1 MNMSAQMSDA
11 LSLSKIIEGKT
22 FRVPLYQR
30 NYKWNEEVAVKLVQ
44 DLLKAYQEGTKKSIG
59 LITLYKGKD
68 EEIYDV
74 IDGQQRLITLTIL
87 FSLLY
92 ASGQNPIKLCFQ
104 RDGAERDGLAMHRGN
119 ALYAAGAPQNG
130 TTDTDRIVRNHHAMA
145 DALQE
150 YKREN
155 AGFDCNAFA
164 TFALEKCI
172 MLCSVMKNP
181 PVDEFMNLNAYKTA
195 FSVCDYVRSHLIML
209 NTFYKKELEE
219 NISDILGGL
228 SKYTYKTAVA
238 ELYNQILD
246 ILYIEENESYFSSPY
261 KVLVNTKRCSSVLDA
276 DAYHE
281 SRINVLFGL
290 QDRSRGYRYEPEDK
304 TFAGRKQELIKLSW
318 VYRLLERLKHDMEK
332 GDFSA
337 AKAID
342 NYEKLKGESFISLL
356 SKLEE
361 EDKNLSLSEL
371 LNKYSNVNMVLMKQI
386 SGDDLNLANRYFEA
400 YASAGENK
408 ATNNAA
414 ETGEDC
420 PTPHM
425 TEKEIVASISGTGR
439 YVLDRFLTE
448 QHYEID
454 STSRIPP
461 VLDLTDKENS
471 NLGDKLPDNDVVD
484 GAITVENLF
493 KNVIKIPVIQRDY
506 CMGAQFSEK
515 DKNNFLTY
523 LVTSFECHPDKTLN
537 ISTILVSKEQNC
549 DAVYIFDGQQRTYT
563 LYQILT
569 YFGYFDKEHKG
580 FEFIG
585 RGLRDCGSSYAKEAV
600 KELQKWIET
609 DMALKNYDE
618 QKKKNFVEFLL
629 KKVLFTVQQVDD
641 VSGAEQFFMDI
652 NGGVALEPYEI
663 YKSCLYDRLT
673 AINGDFAQ
681 DFMHRIENGWLDAV
695 YKLLKIEPEDNSD
708 KEEITEIR
716 LIEYLFRY
724 FYKEKTGRAAGAFDA
739 LPSKS
744 AVVEE
749 ARAYLGVL
757 EKEDFEKVKNCMDGF
772 VEQLNAELNY
782 IAKIHEECFS
792 INSNG
797 DRVYLDSVKLIDKTL
812 QVKDKAKD
820 IISVFVSSFS
830 PGIRKKLL
838 WFYSCGDSWEGH
850 KWLIEKIYDKD
861 ELANSVIQLELNEP
875 EPDIS
880 YCNPIEVA
888 RASYVGGYNNNINKI
903 PPSSIYQTETPAY
916 YANMSGV
923 ERFSSIIRPHYL
935 YEQKGKTAHNS
946 TKVLFFFTDGK
957 YRETIKQPDGS
968 SSMFSLSVYDKLSIE
983 KDVDPYT
990 KKQVGK
996 IIYDNKV
1003 LIWLTFRTDAYRLCN
1018 RDTLQVLLPE
1028 DR

>member
-1 MNMSAQMSDA
+1 MFAQMSDA

-44 DLLKAYQEGTKKSIG
+44 DLLNAYQEETKKSIG

-68 EEIYDV
+68 EKVYDV

-87 FSLLY
+87 FSLLP
-92 ASGQNPIKLCFQ
+92 GQNPIKLCFQ
-104 RDGAERDGLAMHRGN
+104 RDGAAKHREN

-130 TTDTDRIVRNHHAMA
+130 TTDTDRIARNHRAMA
-145 DALQE
+145 DVLQE
-150 YKREN
+150 YQRGN
-155 AGFDCNAFA
+155 AGFDCNSFA
-164 TFALEKCI
+164 TFVLEKCI

-246 ILYIEENESYFSSPY
+246 ILYIKKRNENENYFLSPY

-276 DAYHE
+276 DDSHE
-281 SRINVLFGL
+281 SRINVLFGV
-290 QDRSRGYRYEPEDK
+290 QDRSQDYRYEPEDK
-304 TFAGRKQELIKLSW
+304 TFVGRKQELIKLSW
-318 VYRLLERLKHDMEK
+318 VYRLLERLKYDMEK
-332 GDFSA
+332 DDFSA

-371 LNKYSNVNMVLMKQI
+371 LNKYSNVNMVLIRQI
-386 SGDDLNLANRYFEA
+386 SGDDLKLANRYFEA

-425 TEKEIVASISGTGR
+425 TEEEIVAGISGTGR

-471 NLGDKLPDNDVVD
+471 NLGDKLPDTDVVD
-484 GAITVENLF
+484 GAINVENLL

-506 CMGAQFSEK
+506 CMGAQFSKE

-523 LVTSFECHPDKTLN
+523 LVTSFEHHPDKTLN

-549 DAVYIFDGQQRTYT
+549 DAIYIFDGQQRTFT
-563 LYQILT
+563 LYQILK
-569 YFGYFDKEHKG
+569 YFGHFGEDHKG

-585 RGLRDCGSSYAKEAV
+585 RGKRECGSSYSKEAV
-600 KELQKWIET
+600 ENLQKQIET
-609 DMALKNYDE
+609 DDTLKNYDE

-629 KKVLFTVQQVDD
+629 KKVFFTVQQVDD
-641 VSGAEQFFMDI
+641 VSSAEQFFMDI

-663 YKSCLYDRLT
+663 YKSCLYDRLMKSD
-673 AINGDFAQ
+673 GDFAQ
-681 DFMHRIENGWLDAV
+681 GFMHRLENDWLDAV
-695 YKLLKIEPEDNSD
+695 YKLLKVEQEDDSD

-716 LIEYLFRY
+716 LIEYLCRY
-724 FYKEKTGRAAGAFDA
+724 FYKEKTGKAAGAFDA

-772 VEQLNAELNY
+772 AEHLSTELNY
-782 IAKIHEECFS
+782 IAKIDETYFS
-792 INSNG
+792 INSND
-797 DRVYLDSVKLIDKTL
+797 DRAYLCSVELMDGTF

-820 IISVFVSSFS
+820 VISVFVSSFS
-830 PGIRKKLL
+830 PETREKLL
-838 WFYSCGDSWEGH
+838 RFYSCKDSWEGH
-850 KWLIEKIYDKD
+850 EWLIGNIYDKD
-861 ELANSVIQLELNEP
+861 ELANSIIQLELNEP

-880 YCNPIEVA
+880 YCKPVKVA
-888 RASYVGGYNNNINKI
+888 EAFFVGGYNNT
-903 PPSSIYQTETPAY
+903 PCRFLIYQTETPAY

-923 ERFSSIIRPHYL
+923 KRVSLTIRPHYL
-935 YEQKGKTAHNS
+935 YEKKGKTACNP

-957 YRETIKQPDGS
+957 YKETIKQPDGS
-968 SSMFSLSVYDKLSIE
+968 SSMFSLSTYDELRIE
-983 KDVDPYT
+983 RAEDPYT
-990 KKQVGK
+990 KKLVGR
-996 IIYDNKV
+996 IIYNNKV
-1003 LIWLTFRTDAYRLCN
+1003 LIWLTFHTDAYRLCN
-1018 RDTLQVLLPE
+1018 HDTRQVLLSE
-1028 DR
+1028 RR